1 MFKLISKVTAALVFV
16 SLALFGSANA
26 KTLKFETHFSAAQPS
41 GEVATQLA
49 KNVEKFSGGS
59 IKVQLFHGS
68 SVTGKSAEVWN
79 SARNGIIDCDFTGGA
94 YQTGKNA
101 AFQFAG
107 DIMGGYE
114 NPYQQYGFLEFP
126 GAQDAIQGLYNKYGM
141 QFVGWWIPGHESL
154 ISSKPIPDI
163 ASLKGFKFRS
173 PPGMESEIFNELGA
187 KPIVMDFGEVPTA
200 LQTGLI
206 DGADYSNLANNTA
219 GGFYDENP
227 HATYPGFHSMPA
239 DHLACNKK
247 VWDGLEAH
255 ERGAILAA
263 IEVAGRS
270 ITSIIE
276 RKNAEAVKE
285 LTAKG
290 VGLHDF
296 STADRLVFRTA
307 AMKAWERWKK
317 KSPEA
322 KALIEMHVAYMKSIG
337 LL

>member
-1 MFKLISKVTAALVFV
+1 MFKLISKIAVGLVV
-16 SLALFGSANA
+16 ISLALFGSANA

-59 IKVQLFHGS
+59 IKVQLFHGA
-68 SVTGKSAEVWN
+68 SVTGKSAEVFN
-79 SARNGIIDCDFTGGA
+79 SARTGIIDCDFTGGA

-107 DIMGGYE
+107 DIMGAYE
-114 NPYQQYGFLEFP
+114 NPYQQYGFLDHP
-126 GAQDAIQGLYNKYGM
+126 GAREAIAKLYNKYGM
-141 QFVGWWIPGHESL
+141 EFVGWWIPGHESL
-154 ISSKPIPDI
+154 ISSKPLPDV
-163 ASLKGFKFRS
+163 ASLKDFKFRS
-173 PPGMESEIFNELGA
+173 PPGMESEIFAELGA

-206 DGADYSNLANNTA
+206 DGADYSNLANNFA

-247 VWDGLEAH
+247 VWDGLKPH
-255 ERGAILAA
+255 ERGAILAS
-263 IEVAGRS
+263 IEIAGRS
-270 ITSIIE
+270 ITSIVE
-276 RKNAEAVKE
+276 RKNLEAVKA
-285 LTAKG
+285 LNAQG
-290 VGLHDF
+290 VTLHDF
-296 STADRLVFRTA
+296 SKEDRATFRAA
-307 AMKAWERWKK
+307 AMKAWENWKK

-322 KALIEMHVAYMKSIG
+322 KQLIEMHQDYMKAIG